1 MADQTEAVFQ
11 QMRRDFEAAMRAHY
25 PIWSFASDGCGGY
38 HNERTELAW
47 QGWMACF
54 LHMSDRVGESQ
65 NASRADATRNG
76 GA

>member
-1 MADQTEAVFQ
+1 VADTDAQFEVVRKAFEDT
-11 QMRRDFEAAMRAHY
+11 MRTHY

-54 LHMSDRVGESQ
+54 MRMTSAGVQEVPRG
-65 NASRADATRNG
+65 
-76 GA
+76 